1 MEWYNIVSLLV
12 GSLGGIGGIMG
23 IYTARAKKNS
33 MEIDNFK
40 KLFDETQETYKEAVE
55 RWNVE
60 RETLEKKISTLE
72 IDLRNQKRI
81 NAKKMNALTSALRCK
96 LYNTEDECPVLST
109 LSNECQDGCND
120 DVCMIASG
128 HKPK

>member
-12 GSLGGIGGIMG
+12 GSLGGVGGIMG
-23 IYTARAKKNS
+23 VYTARAKKTS
-33 MEIDNFK
+33 MEIDTFK
-40 KLFDETQETYKEAVE
+40 KVFDEMQEHYTESVE
-55 RWNVE
+55 RWNTE
-60 RETLEKKISTLE
+60 RSLLDKKISSLE
-72 IDLRNQKRI
+72 KDLKEEKRV

-96 LYNTEDECPVLST
+96 LYKTEDECPVLST